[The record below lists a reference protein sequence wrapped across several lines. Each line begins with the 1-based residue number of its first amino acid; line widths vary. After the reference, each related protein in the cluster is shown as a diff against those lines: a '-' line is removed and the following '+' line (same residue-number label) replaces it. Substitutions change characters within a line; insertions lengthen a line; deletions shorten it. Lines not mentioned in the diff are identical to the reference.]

1 VTGVPLAG
9 TAQAIVRGSRL
20 RADQPDSIDGKPR
33 FYAPANQ
40 TPARSGQPVFE
51 QRAGGNG

>member
-1 VTGVPLAG
+1 VTDVPLAG
-9 TAQAIVRGSRL
+9 TAQAIVRVSRR
-20 RADQPDSIDGKPR
+20 RADQADSIDGKPR

-40 TPARSGQPVFE
+40 TPVLAGQPVFG